1 MHMMNKIK
9 RKASVVTAGILA
21 AAMCT
26 GLSACSL
33 LPDSIG
39 QARQEPAIPESV
51 STSEQSVPESAAQV
65 RRPHIADADQKDK
78 AESVYVK
85 ADPTGKAEDISVS
98 VTLRNSGDGQP
109 IRDMTN
115 LQGIKNKA
123 GDEEYTLSDDGEL
136 VWENHGEDITY
147 EGTSRNLLPVDTSV
161 TYFLDG
167 EEISPSDLAGKS
179 GEVKIRFDYSVQADA
194 KVTVDNDV
202 KNETVLFMAMTF
214 MILPDEHFD
223 SISVENGRA
232 VSMDE
237 QTVVIGYALPKLADS
252 LNLSEHEMTEE
263 IEIPEYV
270 EVTAYATD
278 FELDFTAT
286 VLTNGLFKE
295 IEDEDLKDFDD
306 TIDDMHELADA
317 SKDLVSGTKELADG
331 ADTFGDYLSQYT
343 EGVGA
348 ACKGVSKLSEGT
360 KTLNDNKSAL
370 AEGAG
375 QLRDGLTKLDES
387 LQDLDLD
394 TDEML
399 SRTLAA
405 VQAQLQEKVKSLI
418 QQQMAQMQ
426 EGASEAAS
434 GSAYQAAMDTLTENE
449 AFAALTDEEK
459 AAIALQIAAGTQE
472 NFNSLM
478 AQQEQ
483 TETEEG
489 TEETQAEEEPVFDLD
504 GLDTA
509 ELEAMNTSLAQLKE
523 SVHALAE
530 GSSGLYDG
538 IVKYNEGI
546 SGVHEGVGQLHEG
559 LKKLDQAGSQ
569 MTDGYDSLK
578 EGTRKLH
585 EGFEEFDKEGIREL
599 TKMADE
605 DLKDLLTRI
614 RTLKA
619 ADGSYDNFSGLA
631 EGKTSEVRFIIETA
645 EIKP

>member
-161 TYFLDG
+161 TYFLNG

-202 KNETVLFMAMTF
+202 KNETVPFMAMTF

-295 IEDEDLKDFDD
+295 IEDDDLKDFDD

-317 SKDLVSGTKELADG
+317 SKELVDGTKELADG
-331 ADTFGDYLSQYT
+331 ADTFGDYLTQYT
-343 EGVGA
+343 DGVGSLSEGVGQL
-348 ACKGVSKLSEGT
+348 SKGT
-360 KTLNDNKSAL
+360 KALNDNKGAL
-370 AEGAG
+370 ADGAG
-375 QLRDGLTKLDES
+375 QLKDGLARLDE
-387 LQDLDLD
+387 Q
-394 TDEML
+394 
-399 SRTLAA
+399 LASFSFDDQGMIRQVMA
-405 VQAQLQEKVKSLI
+405 QIQAQIEEQI
-418 QQQMAQMQ
+418 RMQTAQMQ
-426 EGASEAAS
+426 TMASEAAE
-434 GSAYQAAMDTLTENE
+434 GSAYQAALQTLSGNE
-449 AFAALTDEEK
+449 AFAALSEEEQE
-459 AAIALQIAAGTQE
+459 AVAGQIAASTRE
-472 NFNSLM
+472 NFDAVLARQGSDAGGSSLDLNIDM
-478 AQQEQ
+478 GEAQ
-483 TETEEG
+483 TED
-489 TEETQAEEEPVFDLD
+489 PLD
-504 GLDTA
+504 
-509 ELEAMNTSLAQLKE
+509 QLKTA
-523 SVHALAE
+523 VHALAE
-530 GSSGLYDG
+530 GSQGLYDG
-538 IVKYNEGI
+538 IVKYT
-546 SGVHEGVGQLHEG
+546 EGVGALSEGVSQLDEG
-559 LKKLDQAGSQ
+559 AKKLDSAGDEL
-569 MTDGYDSLK
+569 TKGYDSLK

-631 EGKTSEVRFIIETA
+631 EGKTSEVRFIIETG